1 MTLLT
6 NSGTLLRESVF
17 NFCMK
22 IENSKENTHN
32 TSESRKKSP
41 VKTKITCNKYI
52 TTARQCRFA
61 FDFQLCR
68 MYKCRLNERPYTHVV
83 IIVYV
88 TVEVTVIRVESDPT
102 GT

>member
-6 NSGTLLRESVF
+6 KSGTLLREAVF

-22 IENSKENTHN
+22 IENSKQNTHN
-32 TSESRKKSP
+32 TSESRKKSA
-41 VKTKITCNKYI
+41 VKTKITCKKYI
-52 TTARQCRFA
+52 TSARQCRFA
-61 FDFQLCR
+61 FDFQLCCTC
-68 MYKCRLNERPYTHVV
+68 KCRFNERPYTHVG
-83 IIVYV
+83 IIIYV